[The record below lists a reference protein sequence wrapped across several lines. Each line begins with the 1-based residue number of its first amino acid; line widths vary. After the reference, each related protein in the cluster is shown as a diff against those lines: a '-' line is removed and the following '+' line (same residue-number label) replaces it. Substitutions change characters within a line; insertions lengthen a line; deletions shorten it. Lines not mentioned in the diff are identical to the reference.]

1 MAYRMVGQ
9 FSLSKGRLP
18 MRKIES
24 RILDAIA
31 ERRIGIVKLSKRD
44 YVETTADSIDVTLW
58 STTIAKIYTDR
69 VVVNSGNWRTVTTKS
84 RLNAI
89 LREYC
94 GTGINQV
101 KGEWYIDGESFYDAM
116 SIARV
121 DY

>member
-1 MAYRMVGQ
+1 
-9 FSLSKGRLP
+9 

-44 YVETTADSIDVTLW
+44 YVETTADSIGVTLW
-58 STTIAKIYTDR
+58 STTIAKIYADR
-69 VVVNSGNWRTVTTKS
+69 VVINSGVWHTVTTKS

-89 LREYC
+89 LGEYC
-94 GTGINQV
+94 GTGISQI
-101 KGEWYIDGESFYDAM
+101 KGIWYIDSDLFYDAM

>member
-1 MAYRMVGQ
+1 
-9 FSLSKGRLP
+9 

-31 ERRIGIVKLSKRD
+31 DRRIGIVKLSKRD
-44 YVETTADSIDVTLW
+44 YIETNKDVVNVILW
-58 STTIAKIYTDR
+58 NTTIAQIHADR

-89 LREYC
+89 LGEYC
-94 GTGINQV
+94 GTGISQV

-116 SIARV
+116 SIARI

>member
-1 MAYRMVGQ
+1 
-9 FSLSKGRLP
+9 

-31 ERRIGIVKLSKRD
+31 DRRIGIVKLSKRD
-44 YVETTADSIDVTLW
+44 YIETNKDVVNVTLW
-58 STTIAKIYTDR
+58 NTTIAKIYTDR

-94 GTGINQV
+94 GTGISQI
-101 KGEWYIDGESFYDAM
+101 KGRWYIDSDLFYDAM
-116 SIARV
+116 SIARI

>member
-1 MAYRMVGQ
+1 
-9 FSLSKGRLP
+9 
-18 MRKIES
+18 MRKIE
-24 RILDAIA
+24 RTILDAIA

-44 YVETTADSIDVTLW
+44 YVETTADSINVTLW
-58 STTIAKIYTDR
+58 STTIAKIYADR

-89 LREYC
+89 LLGYC
-94 GTGINQV
+94 GARISQI

>member
-1 MAYRMVGQ
+1 
-9 FSLSKGRLP
+9 

-31 ERRIGIVKLSKRD
+31 DRRIGIVKLSKRD
-44 YVETTADSIDVTLW
+44 YIETNKDVVNVILW
-58 STTIAKIYTDR
+58 NTTIAQIHADR

-89 LREYC
+89 LSEYC
-94 GTGINQV
+94 GTGISQA

-116 SIARV
+116 TIARIGN
-121 DY
+121 

>member
-1 MAYRMVGQ
+1 
-9 FSLSKGRLP
+9 

-69 VVVNSGNWRTVTTKS
+69 VVVNSGGWHTATTKS

-89 LREYC
+89 LGEYC
-94 GTGINQV
+94 NMGIGQI
-101 KGEWYIDGESFYDAM
+101 KREWYITNLYSAQRKWLSFGDGM
-116 SIARV
+116 SLARTASSTRARS
-121 DY
+121 YN